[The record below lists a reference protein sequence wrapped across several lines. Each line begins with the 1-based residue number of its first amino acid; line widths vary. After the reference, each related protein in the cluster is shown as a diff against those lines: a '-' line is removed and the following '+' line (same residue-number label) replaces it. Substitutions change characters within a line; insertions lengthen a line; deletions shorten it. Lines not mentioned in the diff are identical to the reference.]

1 MIVLSVLKNKK
12 ISTHNMTLFDW
23 LRKFYII
30 NDGFYADY
38 NSDRNN
44 IYKYNLLGYID
55 KSDYPFDI
63 DSV

>member
-1 MIVLSVLKNKK
+1 
-12 ISTHNMTLFDW
+12 MTLFDW

-30 NDGFYADY
+30 NDDFYADY
-38 NSDRNN
+38 KSDRNN